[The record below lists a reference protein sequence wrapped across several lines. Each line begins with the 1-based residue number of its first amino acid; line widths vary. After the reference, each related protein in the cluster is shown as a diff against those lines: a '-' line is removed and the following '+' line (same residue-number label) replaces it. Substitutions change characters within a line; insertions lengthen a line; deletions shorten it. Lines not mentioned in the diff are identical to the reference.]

1 MDVTNS
7 AFSLDV
13 TNSDCSLDVTNS
25 ALFVILIRVRA
36 ILFGAYSPWL
46 IPIAIYLLARF
57 KLSRPYI
64 GYLASA
70 VVALLFIDL
79 VVNPQ
84 IFKDTF
90 LHDSLFHGS
99 WFNPNV
105 ASVAVAIFTFLIPS
119 TLTLELSKTK
129 SITVSSRYLDALV
142 LVAIIL
148 SASIIGLF
156 VFLLS
161 LFSRYRQWLS
171 SNKIFDLITLLATA
185 TFIYLNLDHITK
197 SIEVRLSIW
206 RSAIRMVENN
216 FLFGIGPGNFKHFFL
231 EYRENELT
239 ILKNKDLIQVD
250 PHNLILNSLLSF
262 GFIATL
268 GLSIV
273 VIYILVSQVKVFRAD
288 ISLTILL
295 FTFFAQAMI
304 NVNSVFVNSI
314 FAFTYVVLRY
324 RNNQQ
329 TTT

>member
-1 MDVTNS
+1 M
-7 AFSLDV
+7 
-13 TNSDCSLDVTNS
+13 
-25 ALFVILIRVRA
+25 
-36 ILFGAYSPWL
+36 
-46 IPIAIYLLARF
+46 
-57 KLSRPYI
+57 
-64 GYLASA
+64 
-70 VVALLFIDL
+70 
-79 VVNPQ
+79 
-84 IFKDTF
+84 
-90 LHDSLFHGS
+90 
-99 WFNPNV
+99 
-105 ASVAVAIFTFLIPS
+105 
-119 TLTLELSKTK
+119 
-129 SITVSSRYLDALV
+129 
-142 LVAIIL
+142 IL

-161 LFSRYRQWLS
+161 LFSRYRQWLF
-171 SNKIFDLITLLATA
+171 SNKIFGLITLLATA

-206 RSAIRMVENN
+206 RSAIRMIENN

-231 EYRENELT
+231 EYREKELI

-273 VIYILVSQVKVFRAD
+273 VIYLLVSQVKVFKAD
-288 ISLTILL
+288 ISLTILF

-324 RNNQQ
+324 RNNQK
-329 TTT
+329 TTI

>member
-1 MDVTNS
+1 MTNNLSLLNVTNS
-7 AFSLDV
+7 RIL
-13 TNSDCSLDVTNS
+13 
-25 ALFVILIRVRA
+25 VILIRVRA
-36 ILFGAYSPWL
+36 TLFGAYSPWL
-46 IPIAIYLLARF
+46 LPIAFYLLARW
-57 KLSRPYI
+57 KPSRQYI
-64 GYLASA
+64 SYFVSA
-70 VVALLFIDL
+70 VAVLLFVDL

-90 LHDSLFHGS
+90 LQESLFHGS

-105 ASVAVAIFTFLIPS
+105 ASVALAIFTFLIPA
-119 TLTLELSKTK
+119 TLTLELSAQK
-129 SITVSSRYLDALV
+129 SVTISSRYLDLLI

-161 LFSRYRQWLS
+161 IFSRYRQILF
-171 SNKIFDLITLLATA
+171 SNRAYGLAALLATT
-185 TFIYLNLDHITK
+185 TFTYLNLDHISK

-206 RSAIRMVENN
+206 RSAIRMLESN

-231 EYRENELT
+231 EYRENKLT

-262 GFIATL
+262 GFLATISL
-268 GLSIV
+268 IV
-273 VIYILVSQVKVFRAD
+273 LVIYLLARQLKTYRSD
-288 ISLTILL
+288 ISLAILL

-314 FAFTYVVLRY
+314 FAFTYVLLKY
-324 RNNQQ
+324 RSNQPASI
-329 TTT
+329 

>member
-1 MDVTNS
+1 MSVTNS
-7 AFSLDV
+7 H
-13 TNSDCSLDVTNS
+13 
-25 ALFVILIRVRA
+25 LFVILIRVRA

-46 IPIAIYLLARF
+46 LPIALYLLARLKF
-57 KLSRPYI
+57 SRPYI

-129 SITVSSRYLDALV
+129 AITVSSRYLDALV
-142 LVAIIL
+142 LVAMIL

-156 VFLLS
+156 VFVLS
-161 LFSRYRQWLS
+161 LFSRYRQLLTG
-171 SNKIFDLITLLATA
+171 NKVFRLIALLVTT
-185 TFIYLNLDHITK
+185 TFIFLNLDHIAK
-197 SIEVRLSIW
+197 SFEIRVSIW
-206 RSAIRMVENN
+206 RSAIRMIENN

-250 PHNLILNSLLSF
+250 PHNIILNSLLSF

-268 GLSIV
+268 GLLIV
-273 VIYILVSQVKVFRAD
+273 VTYLLISQIKVLRAD
-288 ISLTILL
+288 ISLSILL
-295 FTFFAQAMI
+295 LTFLAQAMI

-314 FAFTYVVLRY
+314 FAFTYVLMRY

-329 TTT
+329 TTF

>member
-1 MDVTNS
+1 
-7 AFSLDV
+7 L
-13 TNSDCSLDVTNS
+13 L
-25 ALFVILIRVRA
+25 
-36 ILFGAYSPWL
+36 
-46 IPIAIYLLARF
+46 PIALYLLTRF

-70 VVALLFIDL
+70 VVALLFVDL

-90 LHDSLFHGS
+90 LHENLFHGS

-105 ASVAVAIFTFLIPS
+105 ASVALALFTFLIPS
-119 TLTLELSKTK
+119 TLTLELTKTK
-129 SITVSSRYLDALV
+129 SITISSRYVDALV
-142 LVAIIL
+142 LVAIVL

-161 LFSRYRQWLS
+161 LFSRYRLWLT
-171 SNKIFDLITLLATA
+171 SNKVFGLAALLATT
-185 TFIYLNLDHITK
+185 TFTYFNLGHIVD
-197 SIEVRLSIW
+197 SLEVRLSIW
-206 RSAIRMVENN
+206 RSAIRMIENN

-231 EYRENELT
+231 EYRENKLLV
-239 ILKNKDLIQVD
+239 LKEKDLIQID
-250 PHNLILNSLLSF
+250 PHNIILNSLLSF

-268 GLSIV
+268 GLFV
-273 VIYILVSQVKVFRAD
+273 LVTYLLVSQIQHYKND

-314 FAFTYVVLRY
+314 FAFTYVVMKY
-324 RNNQQ
+324 RSIQQ
-329 TTT
+329 TAS